1 MLSVIVMSLEW
12 AVFGRGGEVLG
23 LQFGGV
29 AFVFGCLQLEV
40 GLVFEFVVAGAVFE
54 DECFFEGLCLLGGGL
69 DNADGVAVA

>member
-1 MLSVIVMSLEW
+1 MSLEW